1 MMKTRA
7 GRPYADSRLVT
18 FLERR
23 IRDMKG
29 RKTQAEIA
37 MEAGFNAVNM
47 MAMIKSGAAKLPLDR
62 VPALARALE
71 CDPAVL
77 FKLTVEQQ
85 DSALAGVVNQIF
97 GIAVSKNESAWL
109 ETIRDASDHS
119 DPTLTSKALKAVRGI
134 FGK

>member
-1 MMKTRA
+1 MKTRA